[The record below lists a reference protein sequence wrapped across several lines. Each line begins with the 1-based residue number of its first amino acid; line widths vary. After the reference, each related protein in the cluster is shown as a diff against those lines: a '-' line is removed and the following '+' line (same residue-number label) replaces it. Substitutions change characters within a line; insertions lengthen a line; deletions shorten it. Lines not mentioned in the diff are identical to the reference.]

1 MGRVVWTDPE
11 IADLRNIIDYI
22 ARDSPR
28 YAIQVGERIYEAAG
42 NLELGP
48 QAGWKVPEFDVDH
61 FREVLMRPYR
71 IIYEIRG
78 DACYIVAVIH
88 ASRDLAQL
96 VRPPTNPDA
105 N

>member
-1 MGRVVWTDPE
+1 MGRVVWTDPA
-11 IADLRNIIDYI
+11 IADLENIIDYI

-42 NLELGP
+42 KLELGP
-48 QAGWKVPEFDVDH
+48 RAGWKVPEFDVDH

-78 DACYIVAVIH
+78 QGCYIVSIIH
-88 ASRDLAQL
+88 GSRDLPRHIQ
-96 VRPPTNPDA
+96 PSPSPDSE
-105 N
+105 